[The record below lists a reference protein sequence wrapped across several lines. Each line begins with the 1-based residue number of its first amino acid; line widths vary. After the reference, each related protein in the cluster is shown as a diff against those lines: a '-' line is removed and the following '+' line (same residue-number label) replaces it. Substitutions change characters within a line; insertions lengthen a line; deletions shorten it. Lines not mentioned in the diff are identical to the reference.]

1 MDLSYPLKVQ
11 SWLGPQDGTSGHL
24 KREGEEGA
32 VMLLQKSDLQE
43 NKSNS
48 ESWKTHLELRQQ
60 AQLADPSEPML

>member
-1 MDLSYPLKVQ
+1 
-11 SWLGPQDGTSGHL
+11 
-24 KREGEEGA
+24 
-32 VMLLQKSDLQE
+32 MLLQKSDLQE